1 MSVAVKYPETS
12 SAKPTNAPD
21 TAVQL
26 PVVESADLLC
36 VAPEEGEFGEVFRL
50 SDVLGVH
57 PEVVQL
63 TVARP
68 TSSLQVTAEMI
79 FGSQSVL
86 VTEQTPI
93 RNEPLSLTDNIVFQS
108 VVLLLAAVYGMM
120 LYHCLGEIRLLLQ
133 RITRDTNAAERFYDN
148 SANNGFARFL
158 HTMTAIG
165 LFFLGVMTVKY
176 ADSLLAEQHLVQLS
190 SEVVLGLGLLL
201 PLVFL
206 ILFLVQWGMLSGIG
220 ALTLSRPFIAQ
231 LQQLRRTYFALAV
244 VVVAPVLLLFALCPR
259 GTGGLWFLL
268 IVIELAVTSFLYF
281 KETLNLFLSKKIS
294 ILHWFLYLCG
304 VEIFPIS
311 LAWLAFAR

>member
-108 VVLLLAAVYGMM
+108 VVLLLAAVYGRM
-120 LYHCLGEIRLLLQ
+120 L
-133 RITRDTNAAERFYDN
+133 
-148 SANNGFARFL
+148 
-158 HTMTAIG
+158 
-165 LFFLGVMTVKY
+165 
-176 ADSLLAEQHLVQLS
+176 
-190 SEVVLGLGLLL
+190 
-201 PLVFL
+201 
-206 ILFLVQWGMLSGIG
+206 
-220 ALTLSRPFIAQ
+220 
-231 LQQLRRTYFALAV
+231 
-244 VVVAPVLLLFALCPR
+244 
-259 GTGGLWFLL
+259 
-268 IVIELAVTSFLYF
+268 
-281 KETLNLFLSKKIS
+281 
-294 ILHWFLYLCG
+294 
-304 VEIFPIS
+304 
-311 LAWLAFAR
+311 